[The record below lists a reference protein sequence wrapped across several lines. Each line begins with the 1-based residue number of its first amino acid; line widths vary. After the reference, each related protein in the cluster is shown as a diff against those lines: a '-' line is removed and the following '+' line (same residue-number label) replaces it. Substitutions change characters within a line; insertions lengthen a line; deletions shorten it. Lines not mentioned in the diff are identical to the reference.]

1 MFAEKYGNVV
11 IGCMLVVLMLVG
23 VANIS
28 EIQKPATVE
37 HMFHVKP
44 IQYRPYMSLRMGED
58 TELATIDSDPDAKA
72 ALSKIWNSLSTA
84 VNDYKESD
92 EIDIAKEKISAAGEG
107 LGSAGEAGSALVDAI
122 KESWASS
129 SDETEFVERAQTAFD
144 AIKANEAVGENAK
157 KLGGATFKTLK
168 NVAIGAFEATKSVTS
183 RLGSDDTFKDGFG
196 ELGGAAKK
204 TFNDIKESDKVQE
217 VLSKIKTQ

>member
-1 MFAEKYGNVV
+1 MLAEKYGNVV

-28 EIQKPATVE
+28 EEQKPARVE
-37 HMFHVKP
+37 HMFNVQP
-44 IQYRPYMSLRMGED
+44 VQYRPYMSLRMGED
-58 TELATIDSDPDAKA
+58 TELATTGSDPDAKA

-107 LGSAGEAGSALVDAI
+107 LGSAGEAGSALFGAI
-122 KESWASS
+122 KDSWDSTS
-129 SDETEFVERAQTAFD
+129 TETEFVERAQSAFD
-144 AIKANEAVGENAK
+144 AIKANEDIGENTK
-157 KLGGATFKTLK
+157 KLGGAAFKTLK
-168 NVAIGAFEATKSVTS
+168 NAAIGAFEATKSVTS
-183 RLGSDDTFKDGFG
+183 RLGSDDKFKDGFG

-217 VLSKIKTQ
+217 VLSKIKNE